1 MNLAPI
7 MVRSQAVETPI
18 FQRRTDRKRPILPQG
33 PQRQGKLELPTL
45 AIFADFDDT
54 LTTVTMQ
61 NGRNNNGL
69 LAQLGFK
76 DPNGFW
82 DRVAKREKRTG
93 VGRIQ
98 AYMEEL
104 LHVEKKSK
112 LRNVLTPANFHSL
125 GQSIPMAPNVP
136 FFMPRLQ
143 KLAQNGGLSLE
154 FHILSSGIEEMIKGS
169 TVEKYATSIRANQ
182 FQYNKN
188 HKARGLQRV
197 IAAHDKPTH
206 IKEIVAERKLI
217 IPPVYIG
224 DGDTDIPAWQLVKN
238 QLNGDAIAV
247 YDPNKSKKVERAQRY
262 MDEGLVSS
270 IHPRNYQRG
279 TSLMNHL
286 GEIIET
292 HAKAEESKPKLI
304 LLS

>member
-7 MVRSQAVETPI
+7 MVSSQAVEMPI

-61 NGRNNNGL
+61 NGRNNKGL

-76 DPNGFW
+76 DPNAFW
-82 DRVAKREKRTG
+82 DRVAKRVEKTG
-93 VGRIQ
+93 LNRIQ

-104 LHVEKKSK
+104 LHVEKKSELK
-112 LRNVLTPANFHSL
+112 NVLTPANFHSL
-125 GQSIPMAPNVP
+125 GQSIPMAPNAP
-136 FFMPRLQ
+136 FFMPHLQ
-143 KLAQNGGLSLE
+143 NLAKKGGLSLE
-154 FHILSSGIEEMIKGS
+154 FHILSSGIEEMIKGNP
-169 TVEKYATSIRANQ
+169 VGEYATSIRANQ

-188 HKARGLQRV
+188 HKAKGLQRV
-197 IAAHDKPTH
+197 IEAHDKPTH

-224 DGDTDIPAWQLVKN
+224 DGDTDIPAWKLVKDE
-238 QLNGDAIAV
+238 LMGDAIAV
-247 YDPNKSKKVERAQRY
+247 YDPKKPKKVERAEGY
-262 MDEGLVSS
+262 KDEGLVDS

-279 TSLMNHL
+279 TSLMQNL
-286 GEIIET
+286 EGIIET
-292 HAKAEESKPKLI
+292 HAKAEESRPKLI
-304 LLS
+304 F